1 MSLTNQSH
9 DVLDRVILEPVLLHG
24 NEVEDEDGFVD
35 LDERALL
42 RWRSQLFGVET
53 LIATVRI
60 TELPSEERVK
70 IHCELAMQWAERSG
84 GRARRIEMHHRIRSN
99 QDNLADLLLPVLD
112 EISIAIPSAGIILV
126 EDALEASGGDERL
139 RFEAARLSIERAE
152 YNEAGAHLE
161 ILSKNPMSD
170 ILRSRL
176 LRVQGDTSSADKL
189 ETVAIEQMDEESRI
203 RFTLSSIVRRIDD
216 WIPRLNTVKML
227 IFFSML
233 SIHSIVH

>member
-1 MSLTNQSH
+1 M
-9 DVLDRVILEPVLLHG
+9 VEERVG
-24 NEVEDEDGFVD
+24 
-35 LDERALL
+35 L
-42 RWRSQLFGVET
+42 RC
-53 LIATVRI
+53 I
-60 TELPSEERVK
+60 TELDP
-70 IHCELAMQWAERSG
+70 
-84 GRARRIEMHHRIRSN
+84 N

-176 LRVQGDTSSADKL
+176 LRVGDTSSADKL

-216 WIPRLNTVKML
+216 WIPGTKYREDANFLLDAVDTFDSSLNPEHPLDSRRTYCK
-227 IFFSML
+227 
-233 SIHSIVH
+233 